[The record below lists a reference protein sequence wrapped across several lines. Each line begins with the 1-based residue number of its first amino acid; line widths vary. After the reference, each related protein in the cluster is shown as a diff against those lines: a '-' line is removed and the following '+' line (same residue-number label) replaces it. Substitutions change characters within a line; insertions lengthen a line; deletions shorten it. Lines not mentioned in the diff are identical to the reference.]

1 MDNANLSSA
10 IVDWLRDKVKSAGA
24 RGLVVGLSGGIDS
37 AVIAALCQRAF
48 PEEVLGVLMPC
59 HSDPRD
65 ESDARLLAE
74 ALKLSTTTV
83 DLTGIFDLFASRL
96 NESFTKL
103 PPGKAGGSLSRP
115 DATAS
120 TGKDLATANIKPRL
134 RMIALYHHAAKL
146 NYLVA
151 GTGNRS
157 ELTAGYFTKYG
168 DGGVDLLPIGGL
180 VKSQVRELA
189 RYLRIPEPIIEK
201 APSAGL
207 WQGQTDEGEMGMTY
221 TELDRYIL
229 TGEGAPEVRDTVA
242 RLNRQSEHKRR
253 LPEIFQ
259 PPAQS

>member
-1 MDNANLSSA
+1 MDTESLSLA
-10 IVDWLRDKVKSAGA
+10 IVEWLREKVTSAGA

-37 AVIAALCQRAF
+37 AVTAALCQRAF
-48 PEEVLGVLMPC
+48 PEEALGVLMPC
-59 HSDPRD
+59 HSNPQD
-65 ESDARLLAE
+65 EADARLLAE
-74 ALKLSTTTV
+74 SLKLRTTAV
-83 DLTGIFDLFASRL
+83 DLSGIFDLFVTRL
-96 NESFTKL
+96 NEALSGRHSGNQSGV
-103 PPGKAGGSLSRP
+103 PAGNP
-115 DATAS
+115 AAA
-120 TGKDLATANIKPRL
+120 KDLAIANIKPRL
-134 RMIALYHHAAKL
+134 RMITLYYQAAKL

-157 ELTAGYFTKYG
+157 ELMVGYFTKYG

-207 WQGQTDEGEMGMTY
+207 WEGQTDEGEMGMTY
-221 TELDRYIL
+221 AGLDRYIL
-229 TGEGAPEVRDTVA
+229 TGEGAPGVRETVA

-259 PPAQS
+259 PGS